1 MAFDASSFEKTA
13 DDTLAAFLD
22 AIDEALGDRLEV
34 DLQGGILT
42 IELDSG
48 GQYVINKHGPNRQ
61 IWMSSP
67 VSGATHYDYDET
79 AEQWI
84 GTRDAGP
91 LLDRIAAELK
101 AKTGVTVEL
110 D

>member
-1 MAFDASSFEKTA
+1 MALDESTFHTVA
-13 DDTLAAFLD
+13 DGQLERLQG
-22 AIDEALGDRLEV
+22 AIEDALGDRLDVE
-34 DLQGGILT
+34 LQGGILT
-42 IELDSG
+42 IEFDSG

-91 LLDRIAAELK
+91 LLDRLVSELK

>member
-1 MAFDASSFEKTA
+1 MALDESTFHAVA
-13 DDTLAAFLD
+13 GGTLERLQG
-22 AIDEALGDRLEV
+22 AIEDALGDRLDVE
-34 DLQGGILT
+34 LQGGILT
-42 IELDSG
+42 IEFDSG

-67 VSGATHYDYDET
+67 VSGATHYDYDEA
-79 AEQWI
+79 AEQWV
-84 GTRDAGP
+84 GTRDAGS
-91 LLDRIAAELK
+91 LLDRLASELK